1 MWSVMTFPVVIYGCE
16 SWTIKKAKCWRIDAF
31 ELWCWR
37 RLKSLLDCKEIKPV
51 NPEGN
56 QSWRL
61 TGRTDAEAE
70 AEAAILWPLD
80 VRNWLF
86 GKDPDDG
93 KDWRQ
98 EKGTTDDEMV
108 GWHHWLDGHGFKQAL
123 GVGDGQENLEC
134 CSPWGRKESD
144 MAEQLNWTCILL
156 TILYSVLHTV
166 LLNFPILNNP
176 VLTL

>member
-80 VRNWLF
+80 VKSWLIGEDLDG
-86 GKDPDDG
+86 GKIEGRRRRGWQRLSWLVPLDHHSMEMNLN
-93 KDWRQ
+93 KLL
-98 EKGTTDDEMV
+98 EMV
-108 GWHHWLDGHGFKQAL
+108 KDREAWLTMVHGITK
-123 GVGDGQENLEC
+123 
-134 CSPWGRKESD
+134 SRT
-144 MAEQLNWTCILL
+144 QLSSWTITL
-156 TILYSVLHTV
+156 TSVYQTEV
-166 LLNFPILNNP
+166 
-176 VLTL
+176 

>member
-80 VRNWLF
+80 VKSWLIGEDLDG
-86 GKDPDDG
+86 GKIEGRRRRGWQRLSWLVPLDHHSMEMNLN
-93 KDWRQ
+93 KLL
-98 EKGTTDDEMV
+98 EMV
-108 GWHHWLDGHGFKQAL
+108 KDREAWLTMVHGITK
-123 GVGDGQENLEC
+123 
-134 CSPWGRKESD
+134 SRT
-144 MAEQLNWTCILL
+144 QLSSWTI
-156 TILYSVLHTV
+156 TITSVYQTEV
-166 LLNFPILNNP
+166 
-176 VLTL
+176 

>member
-80 VRNWLF
+80 VKSWLIGEDLDG
-86 GKDPDDG
+86 GKIEGRRRRGWQRLSWLVPLDHHSMEMNLN
-93 KDWRQ
+93 KLL
-98 EKGTTDDEMV
+98 EMV
-108 GWHHWLDGHGFKQAL
+108 KDREAWLTMVHGITK
-123 GVGDGQENLEC
+123 
-134 CSPWGRKESD
+134 SRT
-144 MAEQLNWTCILL
+144 QLSSWTI
-156 TILYSVLHTV
+156 TITSVYQTKV
-166 LLNFPILNNP
+166 
-176 VLTL
+176 